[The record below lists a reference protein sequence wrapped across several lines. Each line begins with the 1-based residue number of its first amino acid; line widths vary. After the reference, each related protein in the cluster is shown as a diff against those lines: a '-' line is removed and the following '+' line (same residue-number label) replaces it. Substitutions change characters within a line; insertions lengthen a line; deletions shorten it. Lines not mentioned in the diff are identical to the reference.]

1 MNKEY
6 LEIGISSFIALTFVA
21 TFICL
26 FFFVSGKSIDN
37 SIVTNNVLFL
47 VDDLANDQN
56 VLSYKEKKILGEALS
71 NVKLSDMT
79 NEDKLI
85 NEHNKSLTGKILIT
99 LSILIVVIIGSSY
112 WLCSY
117 YDLNFNKILLNNL
130 YLLIVVAIIEIFF
143 VLIIVKNYILADP
156 NEIRY
161 NIINQL
167 RM

>member
-1 MNKEY
+1 
-6 LEIGISSFIALTFVA
+6 
-21 TFICL
+21 
-26 FFFVSGKSIDN
+26 
-37 SIVTNNVLFL
+37 
-47 VDDLANDQN
+47 
-56 VLSYKEKKILGEALS
+56 
-71 NVKLSDMT
+71 MT